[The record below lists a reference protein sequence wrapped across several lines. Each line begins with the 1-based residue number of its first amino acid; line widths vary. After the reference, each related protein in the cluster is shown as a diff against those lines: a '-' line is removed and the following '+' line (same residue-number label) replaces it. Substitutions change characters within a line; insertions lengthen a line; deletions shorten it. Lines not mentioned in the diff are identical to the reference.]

1 MAKIKE
7 ILAREILDSRGNPT
21 IETKVILDN
30 GISGIASVPSGAST
44 GEHEALEL
52 RDNDPNRFSGKGVL
66 KACKNVEEI
75 IAPNLVSEDVTNQRE
90 IDKKM
95 IDLDGTKNKSKLG
108 ANAIL
113 SVSLACCR
121 TGANSENM
129 PLYQYIRRVFNIERA
144 SYKLPIPMFN
154 IINGGKHSDS
164 GLTIQ
169 EFMVI
174 PVGDHNF
181 RERLRIGAE
190 IFYHLRDLLMK
201 KRLTFAVGDEGGFA
215 PKLKTT
221 KNVLNLMARIAQFT
235 QYKIGSDV
243 FFGLDAAASVFFDQ
257 KRKRYLF
264 EGRYRTSEQMIE
276 IYKNLFKRY
285 PMILLED
292 PLDEDDWENWP
303 KITKD
308 LTEINPDYII
318 VGDDLYTTNIES
330 LKKGLE
336 IKAANSILIKPNQIG
351 TLSETI
357 DCIDFAQ
364 RNNYKIVISHRS
376 GETNDNFIADL
387 AVAVNADLI
396 KTGAPNRGERIAKY
410 NRLAEI
416 ENELKSR

>member
-1 MAKIKE
+1 MAKIKK

-30 GISGIASVPSGAST
+30 GIYGIASVPSGAST
-44 GEHEALEL
+44 GKHEALEL

-75 IAPNLVSEDVTNQRE
+75 IAPNLIGEDIINQKE

-121 TGANSENM
+121 AGANSENI
-129 PLYQYIRRVFNIERA
+129 PLYQYIRQVFNIERA

-169 EFMVI
+169 EFMII
-174 PVGDHNF
+174 PIGDHDF
-181 RERLRIGAE
+181 KERLQIGAE
-190 IFYHLRDLLMK
+190 IFYHLRDILMK
-201 KRLTFAVGDEGGFA
+201 RRLRFAVGDEGGFA

-221 KNVLNLMARIAQFT
+221 KNVLDLMARIAQFS
-235 QYKIGSDV
+235 QYKLGSDV
-243 FFGLDAAASVFFDQ
+243 FFGLDAAASVFFDK
-257 KRKRYLF
+257 KRKKYLF
-264 EGRYRTSEQMIE
+264 EGRYRSSREMIK
-276 IYKNLFKRY
+276 IYENLFKKY

-303 KITKD
+303 KITND
-308 LTEINPDYII
+308 LLEINPDYVI
-318 VGDDLYTTNIES
+318 VGDDLYTTNVER

-336 IKAANSILIKPNQIG
+336 LKATNSILIKPNQIG

-376 GETNDNFIADL
+376 GETNDTFISDL

-416 ENELKSR
+416 EDELKGQ